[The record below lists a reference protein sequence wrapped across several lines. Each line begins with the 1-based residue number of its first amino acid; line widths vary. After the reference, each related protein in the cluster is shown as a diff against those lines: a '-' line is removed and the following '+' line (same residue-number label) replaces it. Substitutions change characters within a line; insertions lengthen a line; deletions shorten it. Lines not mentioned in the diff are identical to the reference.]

1 MNFLEFMVKTPFR
14 ERAAVAAKL
23 GDGARTSRSGK
34 KFWKL
39 PRANWRHHETRE
51 VASVD
56 IHTSARALVTTAK
69 GEGAAGKTGDAI
81 EEHVPVGHPGQLITP
96 FNEQAGYSGPTIV
109 HRECTT
115 GQTG

>member
-14 ERAAVAAKL
+14 ERAAVT
-23 GDGARTSRSGK
+23 ARLSKGTSKSRCGK

-51 VASVD
+51 EASVD

-69 GEGAAGKTGDAI
+69 GEGAAGKAGDAI
-81 EEHVPVGHPGQLITP
+81 EEHVPIGHPGYNTLQRTNRL
-96 FNEQAGYSGPTIV
+96 
-109 HRECTT
+109 
-115 GQTG
+115 